1 MLPRPRFSNSEHN
14 GVQGSTRRHIASQ
27 RQSADYHIAIEL
39 FCIQEMLTKASPKDM
54 LYTLLCASSSS
65 IFCLSYLKH
74 DMPRLVNAIES
85 VEHHVLSHFDPLAV
99 VTA

>member
-1 MLPRPRFSNSEHN
+1 M
-14 GVQGSTRRHIASQ
+14 QGGTRRRIVSQ
-27 RQSADYHIAIEL
+27 RQSAGYHIAIDL
-39 FCIQEMLTKASPKDM
+39 FCIQEALTKAYPTDM
-54 LYTLLCASSSS
+54 LYRLLRASSSS

-99 VTA
+99 FMA